1 MEVILNEH
9 SESFEKI
16 IGRKNVWQTLSD
28 YDHIIDIEQY
38 LFNLTSGVMHVIH
51 QPSEYEIG
59 IVEQVKKLIAERFY
73 DKLSVK
79 DIAND
84 LNFSRQHLH
93 RIFSK
98 VAGESILEYIIR
110 YRVEKSKELLKRGM
124 SVNLVA
130 EKVGY
135 GDVGYFKKVFKDYTN
150 MSINEFI
157 DKKD

>member
-1 MEVILNEH
+1 M
-9 SESFEKI
+9 
-16 IGRKNVWQTLSD
+16 
-28 YDHIIDIEQY
+28 
-38 LFNLTSGVMHVIH
+38 
-51 QPSEYEIG
+51 
-59 IVEQVKKLIAERFY
+59 
-73 DKLSVK
+73 K

-110 YRVEKSKELLKRGM
+110 YRVEKSKELLERGM